1 MRCFGRRGRAVRT
14 ARSYE
19 GLGIGSW
26 RFGVR
31 WFEAYV
37 REVLSEHHI
46 IVYWR
51 LFEILGFSNV

>member
-1 MRCFGRRGRAVRT
+1 VRT